1 MLRIIINILI
11 LLFVVRVVGSL
22 AKAVRRR
29 FGQTAPSRR
38 KGRED
43 GDIKGESYDG
53 LSPYEIEDADY
64 EEIKPEQ
71 E

>member
-22 AKAVRRR
+22 AKGVRRR
-29 FGQTAPSRR
+29 FGQNPASRR
-38 KGRED
+38 KDGED
-43 GDIKGESYDG
+43 GDAKEESYEG

-64 EEIKPEQ
+64 EEIKPDRE
-71 E
+71 